1 MHLQSAIYAMW
12 MGPEW
17 RGGYPIAM
25 KSPIATHTI
34 PDDWSHARK
43 LMGDMEETL
52 MGVVPVKLTPSTV
65 WVAKSHPIT
74 EVID

>member
-17 RGGYPIAM
+17 RGGYP
-25 KSPIATHTI
+25 
-34 PDDWSHARK
+34 RK